1 MLRFLF
7 ISKEETSSC
16 TRAPVKCRGGGF
28 SYRGGG
34 SSYHIDIFLKCM
46 LKPFS
51 TVTQEDSGLSFN
63 GIFSCSEVLK
73 TIRANILVSF
83 LYGFVNCFYI

>member
-1 MLRFLF
+1 MQG
-7 ISKEETSSC
+7 
-16 TRAPVKCRGGGF
+16 RGGPLTGE
-28 SYRGGG
+28 G
-34 SSYHIDIFLKCM
+34 SSTILIFLKCM

-51 TVTQEDSGLSFN
+51 TVTQEDSGCLFT

-83 LYGFVNCFYI
+83 LMALSIAFIFKVIPTRKTFFCSFLSFS

>member
-1 MLRFLF
+1 M
-7 ISKEETSSC
+7 
-16 TRAPVKCRGGGF
+16 KCRGGGF

-63 GIFSCSEVLK
+63 GIFSHTFCVSQNFWPLYHMYSIGIIMSYI
-73 TIRANILVSF
+73 TLDYNIQLE
-83 LYGFVNCFYI
+83 LLEIYKIILEN